1 MLGFDGGKLSEEE
14 RHSKFAVV
22 EPELLKEGRPEVSV
36 ENVPKA
42 YLPPF
47 LDYYSCVNDL
57 INSDHVVLELGIGT
71 GRHTKPLL
79 QSGAKIIGIDI
90 DESALKVCRIR
101 GFDIELIQC
110 SMESIAL
117 PDSSID
123 IVVSCASLSYGE
135 AEIVNSEI
143 FRILKLN
150 GTLILLDTLNENP
163 VYRINRFLD
172 FLLGRRTKK
181 TLKNM
186 PDLSRLDSL
195 TKMFKSSQT
204 NFYGSYLWL
213 YKLMC
218 VFRLPKFGTAC
229 NSFFEERF
237 PSKKNAF
244 KFVFV
249 GKGLVSH
256 VEVRD
261 SRVRDTQKS

>member
-123 IVVSCASLSYGE
+123 IVVSCASLSYGV

-143 FRILKLN
+143 FRILKLRKCH
-150 GTLILLDTLNENP
+150 LN
-163 VYRINRFLD
+163 
-172 FLLGRRTKK
+172 
-181 TLKNM
+181 
-186 PDLSRLDSL
+186 
-195 TKMFKSSQT
+195 
-204 NFYGSYLWL
+204 
-213 YKLMC
+213 
-218 VFRLPKFGTAC
+218 
-229 NSFFEERF
+229 
-237 PSKKNAF
+237 
-244 KFVFV
+244 
-249 GKGLVSH
+249 
-256 VEVRD
+256 
-261 SRVRDTQKS
+261 